1 MSRSRL
7 LPAPLALAI
16 VFCLSA
22 PAFAAEPA
30 TADGAPAAAAASGSA
45 SAEAVSLDADT
56 ADRQATN
63 LDHVVVQGQATGYK
77 AATAATAT
85 KTDTP
90 IAETPQAIT
99 VVTGEQMRDQ
109 GAQSVQEA
117 LNYAAGVRS
126 DAYGLDSRGDWALI
140 RGSSP
145 DEYLDGLRSAFN
157 YYTSTARTDPY
168 MLERIEVL
176 RGPASMLFGQGST
189 AGVINLVSKRPQAQT
204 QREIGVQ
211 FGSFDR
217 RQVNADFTGALTAD
231 GTWLYRVVALARDS
245 DTQVDHVNDDRR
257 LFAPSLTWRPSEDT
271 SLTLQLR
278 WQQDRTG
285 STSQFL
291 PWSGLLAP
299 NPNGRIPANRF
310 IGNPDIDRY
319 DTDRTT
325 AGWLFEHRFNEN
337 WKFSQSFRAARNE
350 VDYVTVYADP
360 FSNPL
365 NPYLDPQQRLLNRE
379 GWFANNKVR
388 MQNIDQ
394 HVEGRFATGAVEHQ
408 LIAGVDALRFKQDQ
422 RQSFD
427 GAPER
432 GGTLQPIDVYNPVY
446 LPYTPPPL
454 GPAVK
459 TAQRQVGAY
468 LQDQMRIG
476 EHWIV
481 VAGLRHDRAKNSL
494 VGAADEN
501 ANATTKRLGVM
512 FHDWAGW
519 SPYVSYSESFTP
531 LGGTNA
537 ITGARYRPQRGE
549 QIEAGVKYEPS
560 GRDLSFTAATYE
572 LREENRLVADPS
584 NPNNNLQVGKTKVNG
599 LELELTGKITS
610 SFEITAHYNYLEN
623 DRQLEATPQHQAAVW
638 GKQRFRVGAH
648 EGFAAGLGVRYMS
661 AFDSLP
667 APTTPSVTLADAMVS
682 YDTGAW
688 RWALNVNN
696 LTDKRYFSICAARG
710 DCWFGARR
718 NIGLSAS
725 FSF

>member
-1 MSRSRL
+1 MTPHSH

-16 VFCLSA
+16 AFSLST
-22 PAFAAEPA
+22 PALAAGPA
-30 TADGAPAAAAASGSA
+30 EAAADA
-45 SAEAVSLDADT
+45 SAG
-56 ADRQATN
+56 QATT
-63 LDHVVVQGQATGYK
+63 LDHIVVQGQTSGYK
-77 AATAATAT
+77 AGNASSAT

-90 IAETPQAIT
+90 IGETPQAIS
-99 VVTGEQMRDQ
+99 VVTGEQIRDQ
-109 GAQSVQEA
+109 GALTVQDA

-189 AGVINLVSKRPQAQT
+189 AGIVNLVSKRPQTQT
-204 QREIGVQ
+204 RREIGVQ
-211 FGSFDR
+211 LGSFDR
-217 RQVNADFTGALTAD
+217 RQLQADFTGPLTAD
-231 GTWLYRVVALARDS
+231 GTWLYRLVAVARDA

-257 LFAPSLTWRPSEDT
+257 LIAPSLTWRPSEDT

-299 NPNGRIPANRF
+299 NPNGRIPASRF
-310 IGNPDIDRY
+310 IGNPDIDHY

-350 VDYVTVYADP
+350 VDYVSAYADP
-360 FSNPL
+360 FTDPL
-365 NPYLDPQQRLLNRE
+365 NPYIDPRQRVINRE

-408 LIAGVDALRFKQDQ
+408 WVTGVDAVRFKQDS
-422 RQSFD
+422 RQTFD

-432 GGTLQPIDVYNPVY
+432 GGTLPPIDVYHPVY
-446 LPYTPPPL
+446 LPYTPPPF

-459 TAQRQVGAY
+459 TSQRQVGVY
-468 LQDQMRIG
+468 LQDQMHVG

-481 VAGLRHDRAKNSL
+481 VAGLRHDRAKNGL
-494 VGAADEN
+494 VGAPDETS
-501 ANATTKRLGVM
+501 NATTKRLGVM

-531 LGGTNA
+531 VGGTNA
-537 ITGARYRPQRGE
+537 ITGARYKPQRGE
-549 QIEAGVKYEPS
+549 QIEAGVKFEPN
-560 GRDLSFTAATYE
+560 GRDLSFTAATFE

-584 NPNNNLQVGKTKVNG
+584 NPNNSIQVGKTQVSG
-599 LELELTGKITS
+599 LELEFTGQVTS
-610 SFEITAHYNYLEN
+610 SFEIIAHYNYLDN
-623 DRQLEATPQHQAAVW
+623 DRQLEATPRHQAAVW
-638 GKQRFRVGAH
+638 GKQRFSVGAY

-661 AFDSLP
+661 AFDSPP

-696 LTDKRYFSICAARG
+696 LTDKRYFSICGGRG

-718 NIGLSAS
+718 NIGLSAT